1 MTDPTF
7 WQKTREM
14 TKRLFLP
21 EWAPQEAVQLTWPH
35 DRTDWAYMLD
45 EVETCFVRIATAILR
60 HERLI
65 VVCPDRKRV
74 FGLLPPEL
82 HHRLYCFE
90 LPSNDT
96 WARDHG
102 GISLLADGRPMI
114 ADFAFNGWGMKFAAH
129 HDNLITRRLHALGL
143 FAEGVTLDNRLAF
156 VLEGGALETD
166 GEGTLLTTDSCLF
179 EPNRNAGLSRTAI
192 IDTLKESLGVS
203 RVLSLRHGALAG
215 DDTDGHIDTLA
226 RFVDTRTIVY
236 VRSEDPSDEHYSDL
250 TAMEQELKGLRRKD
264 GQPYRLVPLPMAEAL
279 YDGADRLPATYANF
293 LIINGAVLVPTYDSH
308 LDAVALSVM
317 QGLFPDREVIGI
329 DCRPLVKQHGS
340 LHCVTMQYPQGFIR

>member
-1 MTDPTF
+1 
-7 WQKTREM
+7 
-14 TKRLFLP
+14 
-21 EWAPQEAVQLTWPH
+21 
-35 DRTDWAYMLD
+35 MLD

-143 FAEGVTLDNRLAF
+143 FAEEVTLDNRLAF

-192 IDTLKESLGVS
+192 IDTASS
-203 RVLSLRHGALAG
+203 CP
-215 DDTDGHIDTLA
+215 
-226 RFVDTRTIVY
+226 RTIHGRATTEAFPSSPTA
-236 VRSEDPSDEHYSDL
+236 VR
-250 TAMEQELKGLRRKD
+250 
-264 GQPYRLVPLPMAEAL
+264 
-279 YDGADRLPATYANF
+279 
-293 LIINGAVLVPTYDSH
+293 
-308 LDAVALSVM
+308 
-317 QGLFPDREVIGI
+317 
-329 DCRPLVKQHGS
+329 
-340 LHCVTMQYPQGFIR
+340 